1 MKSAEFDKF
10 AAEYNQLMKNE
21 IGLSDEGV
29 AYFAEYKIKDLAA
42 AARERGLP
50 NTSAI
55 LDFGTG
61 IGNSIPFLKKYF
73 PHSPLTGVDVS
84 VNSLEI
90 AQKRF
95 LGQAKFVAFD
105 GHKLPF
111 KDGSF
116 DLVLA
121 ACVFHHIEPKLQGGL
136 VEEILR
142 VLRPKG
148 LFLLYE
154 HNPLNPLTRKI
165 VRECV
170 FDEDAQLISA
180 EKAKA
185 ILDSAGFSHTRSDFR
200 LFFPKK
206 FSFLSKI
213 ERYLTWFPL
222 GAQYF
227 VLGEK

>member
-1 MKSAEFDKF
+1 MKPAEFDKF
-10 AAEYNQLMKNE
+10 AAEYNQLMKKE

-29 AYFAEYKIKDLAA
+29 AYFTEYKIKDLFAA
-42 AARERGLP
+42 AQERGLP
-50 NTSAI
+50 KTSAI

-73 PHSPLTGVDVS
+73 PDSHLTGVDVS
-84 VNSLEI
+84 EHSLEI

-95 LGQAKFVAFD
+95 SGQAEFVAFD
-105 GHKLPF
+105 GHRLPF

-116 DLVLA
+116 ELVVA
-121 ACVFHHIEPKLQGGL
+121 ACVFHHIEPELRVSL
-136 VEEILR
+136 VKEILR
-142 VLRPKG
+142 VLRPGG

-170 FDEDAQLISA
+170 FDEDAILISA
-180 EKAKA
+180 EKAEA
-185 ILDSAGFSHTRSDFR
+185 ILDSAGFSRTRADFR
-200 LFFPKK
+200 LFFPKR
-206 FSFLSKI
+206 FSFLAGI